1 MKKVKEGWHIIYGWE
16 VHVNER
22 GYIDRAIKEDIN
34 GNQTTGYIFRKC
46 KKGGWNNINECS
58 IDAFRAGLKRETIR
72 IF

>member
-22 GYIDRAIKEDIN
+22 GYIDRAIKEDSN
-34 GNQTTGYIFRKC
+34 GSKVTGYVYRKC
-46 KKGGWNNINECS
+46 KSGGWDYEEECT
-58 IDAFRAGLKRETIR
+58 IDAFRAGLNRGTIR